1 MATRIRKS
9 IAVKTESYLPGI
21 LLICFGGG
29 FTFLFDAITE
39 VTEIFGMEVT
49 ITEHDYGFLKYVS
62 DDLEWLLILAAYAVT
77 DVIYNFCQEFALSVQ
92 LIILI
97 PLLSISLIVGYVP
110 PVYIGI
116 LVCLYFPIG
125 FCTSQC
131 IILRAEQE
139 QKISVG

>member
-1 MATRIRKS
+1 
-9 IAVKTESYLPGI
+9 
-21 LLICFGGG
+21 
-29 FTFLFDAITE
+29 
-39 VTEIFGMEVT
+39 MEVT

-77 DVIYNFCQEFALSVQ
+77 DVIYNLSGICIVRPADYTDSTAQ
-92 LIILI
+92 YLTDCRICTAGIHRNPCM
-97 PLLSISLIVGYVP
+97 PLFSIS
-110 PVYIGI
+110 
-116 LVCLYFPIG
+116 